1 MVIEK
6 NTRQQIIHYEMS
18 TNNKSF
24 LDCYYYLKSKGIKN
38 CKFHLIII
46 DTDLIGIDPHDPR
59 LNLRMKQK
67 IFVEC
72 QRNYFYFIRNVVRIP
87 SQGGPPDKYRM
98 NRGMLA
104 LNFCLC
110 LNLNIYL
117 ELPRQQ
123 GKTIGAVIWYLWIYN
138 FGSRDSMI
146 VFLNKKMETAKENL
160 QRLKS
165 IRDLLPSYLQ
175 LTQPYDPITGK
186 KIRMTDNVESITH
199 PINRNYIKVL
209 PSARNKISASN
220 LLRGKTIPILWGD
233 EWAFVP
239 YNDIIWINGAPA
251 MRTAMDNAKRNG
263 APFGALLSSTPGYL
277 TQPEGIE
284 AYDIIK
290 SSTPFNEAWYDF
302 SPDQLAS
309 LLQAN
314 TNSNF
319 VYIRYT
325 YQQLGLSEEW
335 FKSQCVEMRM
345 KWADIRREVLLE
357 WAAGVEN
364 SPFTKEQLDI
374 VQQLIKQ
381 PIKQVYLLGK
391 YLFNVYEEIDFRF
404 PPIIGVDVSGGY
416 NRDSSAITCIDSMT
430 TKVMAD
436 FNCNYISIVDL
447 TRVIYELVTK
457 YMPNAIVNIE
467 RNGGFGA
474 SVLAKLINSSIK
486 KNLYY
491 EIKDKV
497 IEERS
502 DGIRI
507 IRKTQKT
514 KVYGTDNTKAVR
526 EDLMEILRERMELHK
541 DKFISPIIYREL
553 TTLEVKRSGRIEH
566 SSTEHDDSVFSML
579 MALYVWYYG
588 KNLRENWNLVKK
600 NLTTDEQLEEPV
612 FALEEKYS
620 DIIEEIETLD
630 NSMVKEQIDALNKA
644 KGKLYHEFV
653 REQIAKDDEALQEIL
668 MTKIGREAY
677 ANQFHVPLED
687 MNNKMYTIPNS
698 VFTGFYE
705 DESTTKTKVRH

>member
-1 MVIEK
+1 MVVEQ
-6 NTRQQIIHYEMS
+6 NTRQQVMYYEMS

-38 CKFHLIII
+38 CKFHLIIL
-46 DTDLIGIDPHDPR
+46 DKDLIGVDPHDPR
-59 LNLRMKQK
+59 LNVRMKQK
-67 IFVEC
+67 ILVEC

-104 LNFCLC
+104 MNFCLC
-110 LNLNIYL
+110 LNLDIYL

-123 GKTIGAVIWYLWIYN
+123 GKTIGSVVWYLWLYN
-138 FGSRDSMI
+138 FGSRDSMMI
-146 VFLNKKMETAKENL
+146 FLNKKMETAKENL

-165 IRDLLPSYLQ
+165 IRELLPSYLQ
-175 LTQPYDPITGK
+175 MIQPFDSSGK
-186 KIRMTDNVESITH
+186 KIRITDNVESMKH
-199 PINRNYIKVL
+199 PINNNVIKVL
-209 PSARNKISASN
+209 PSARNKVNASN
-220 LLRGKTIPILWGD
+220 LLRGKTIPLLWGD

-239 YNDIIWINGAPA
+239 FNDIIWINGAPA
-251 MRTAMDNAKRNG
+251 MRTAKDNAKRHG
-263 APFGALLSSTPGYL
+263 APYGALLSSTPGYL
-277 TQPEGIE
+277 TQPEGQE

-302 SPDQLAS
+302 TPQQLES
-309 LLQAN
+309 LLSAN
-314 TNSNF
+314 VNSSF

-325 YQQLGLSEEW
+325 YQQLGLPESW
-335 FKSQCVEMRM
+335 FKDQCIDMRM
-345 KWADIRREVLLE
+345 KWADIRREILLE
-357 WAAGVEN
+357 WSSDVEN

-374 VQQLIKQ
+374 VQQLVKQ

-391 YLFNVYEEIDFRF
+391 YLFNVYEEIDFRN

-416 NRDSSAITCIDSMT
+416 NRDSSAITCIDSLT

-457 YMPNAIVNIE
+457 YMPNAVVNIE

-474 SVLAKLINSSIK
+474 SVLAKLIHSSIK

-497 IEERS
+497 VEERT
-502 DGIRI
+502 DGVRI

-514 KVYGTDNTKAVR
+514 KVYGTDNTKHVR
-526 EDLMEILRERMELHK
+526 EDLMEILRERMEYHK
-541 DKFISPIIYREL
+541 DKFVSPIIFREL
-553 TTLEVKRSGRIEH
+553 TTLEVKRNGRIEH
-566 SSTEHDDSVFSML
+566 SSTEHDDAVFSML

-588 KNLRENWNLVKK
+588 QNLRENWNLIKK
-600 NLTTDEQLEEPV
+600 GLTTDEALEEPV
-612 FALEEKYS
+612 FGLEEKYA
-620 DIIEEIETLD
+620 DIVEEFEAID
-630 NSMVKEQIDALNKA
+630 NPMVKEQIDALNKA

-653 REQIAKDDEALQEIL
+653 KEQIALDNEAMQNIL
-668 MTKIGREAY
+668 ATKLGRQAY
-677 ANQFHVPLED
+677 AQQFHVPAENLEN
-687 MNNKMYTIPNS
+687 MQYTIPNS
-698 VFTGFYE
+698 VFANFYS
-705 DESTTKTKVRH
+705 DND